1 MSEGRLSLVDAEEFA
16 VRDRRHSV
24 EIEKRTWMCD
34 GHDVGLKPELNAN
47 AETCRLL
54 TAQFDIDITDDNVVF
69 P

>member
-1 MSEGRLSLVDAEEFA
+1 M
-16 VRDRRHSV
+16 RDRRHSV

-34 GHDVGLKPELNAN
+34 DHDVGLGPELNAN

-54 TAQFDIDITDDNVVF
+54 TAQFDIVITDDNVVF